1 MPGQPSS
8 DRDLEV
14 RIANQVDR
22 IRTEFLE
29 KRGIT
34 INYVAKNG
42 GVAYMYAAGQ
52 ILVRDSYLQPVYE
65 IFNRSHSVDPDQVT
79 RVAPG
84 VSLIT
89 QPRPGKR
96 SKVQYPTVL
105 EALEIIDRD
114 HRAGIATPN
123 HVVTVAPAG
132 PCPATEPDEVDYG
145 IEPFPSV
152 CVENGGAGILVYVAD
167 TGLLQDFTVDH
178 PWLTGVR
185 RALKADGSEQDPDP
199 AGIVLDGTT
208 TIPPYAGHGTFV
220 AGVVR
225 CMAPEAE
232 LIVSN
237 IFQVAGSVL
246 EADLATE
253 LCQALALGVDIFHLS
268 ISTTTRLDL
277 TSLGFDGFRELLHQ
291 YKGVVCVVAAGNQG
305 DRIPSWP
312 AAYPEMVSV
321 GALGGDWR
329 GRAQFSNYGG
339 WVDVYAPGR
348 DLVNAFATGPYTCD
362 DYPYTGVV
370 RHFYGMARWSGTS
383 FSTPIVTGLIAAR
396 MSRTG
401 ENGLE
406 AAAALLAE
414 ARSQAIPGVG
424 PILLPCG
431 YDACKPP
438 RRGGCGCRE
447 AGRRGCGCGCGCG
460 PAGILA

>member
-1 MPGQPSS
+1 MPGIAGGTMPGQPSS
-8 DRDLEV
+8 DHDLEV

-42 GVAYMYAAGQ
+42 GVDYMYAAGQ

-167 TGLLQDFTVDH
+167 TGLLQDFEVDH

-199 AGIVLDGTT
+199 GGGIVLDGTT

-225 CMAPEAE
+225 CMAPEADI
-232 LIVSN
+232 IVSN

-291 YKGVVCVVAAGNQG
+291 YKGVVCVVAAG
-305 DRIPSWP
+305 
-312 AAYPEMVSV
+312 
-321 GALGGDWR
+321 
-329 GRAQFSNYGG
+329 
-339 WVDVYAPGR
+339 
-348 DLVNAFATGPYTCD
+348 
-362 DYPYTGVV
+362 
-370 RHFYGMARWSGTS
+370 
-383 FSTPIVTGLIAAR
+383 
-396 MSRTG
+396 
-401 ENGLE
+401 
-406 AAAALLAE
+406 
-414 ARSQAIPGVG
+414 
-424 PILLPCG
+424 
-431 YDACKPP
+431 
-438 RRGGCGCRE
+438 
-447 AGRRGCGCGCGCG
+447 
-460 PAGILA
+460 

>member
-1 MPGQPSS
+1 MPGQSARYP
-8 DRDLEV
+8 DLDARV
-14 RIANQVDR
+14 ADQVHRIKS
-22 IRTEFLE
+22 EFLSQ
-29 KRGIT
+29 RGIT
-34 INYVAKNG
+34 IDYVAKNG
-42 GVAYMYAAGQ
+42 GVAYMYAEGQ
-52 ILVRDSYLQPVYE
+52 ILVRDRYLQPVYE
-65 IFNRSHSVDPDQVT
+65 IFNRSQRVDLNQVT

-89 QPRPGKR
+89 QPLPGKR
-96 SKVQYPTVL
+96 SKTQYPTVTN
-105 EALEIIDRD
+105 ALEIIDREQGT
-114 HRAGIATPN
+114 GIATPN

-132 PCPATEPDEVDYG
+132 PCPATEPAEVDYG

-152 CVENGGAGILVYVAD
+152 CAENGGAGILVYVAD
-167 TGLLQDFTVDH
+167 TGLLQDFDVDH
-178 PWLTGVR
+178 PWLAGVR

-225 CMAPEAE
+225 CMAPDADI
-232 LIVSN
+232 IVSN

-253 LCQALALGVDIFHLS
+253 LCQVLALGVDIFHLS

-329 GRAQFSNYGG
+329 GRATFSNYGG

-348 DLVNAFATGPYTCD
+348 DLVNLD
-362 DYPYTGVV
+362 
-370 RHFYGMARWSGTS
+370 
-383 FSTPIVTGLIAAR
+383 L
-396 MSRTG
+396 SR
-401 ENGLE
+401 
-406 AAAALLAE
+406 
-414 ARSQAIPGVG
+414 
-424 PILLPCG
+424 C
-431 YDACKPP
+431 
-438 RRGGCGCRE
+438 
-447 AGRRGCGCGCGCG
+447 
-460 PAGILA
+460 

>member
-1 MPGQPSS
+1 
-8 DRDLEV
+8 
-14 RIANQVDR
+14 
-22 IRTEFLE
+22 
-29 KRGIT
+29 
-34 INYVAKNG
+34 
-42 GVAYMYAAGQ
+42 
-52 ILVRDSYLQPVYE
+52 
-65 IFNRSHSVDPDQVT
+65 VT
-79 RVAPG
+79 N
-84 VSLIT
+84 
-89 QPRPGKR
+89 
-96 SKVQYPTVL
+96 
-105 EALEIIDRD
+105 ALEIIDREQG
-114 HRAGIATPN
+114 AGIATPN

-132 PCPATEPDEVDYG
+132 PCPATEPAEVDYG

-167 TGLLQDFTVDH
+167 TGLLQDFEVDH

-199 AGIVLDGTT
+199 AGIVLNGTT
-208 TIPPYAGHGTFV
+208 TIPHYAGHGTFV

-225 CMAPEAE
+225 CMAPEADI
-232 LIVSN
+232 IVSN

-253 LCQALALGVDIFHLS
+253 LCQVLALGVDIFHLS

-329 GRAQFSNYGG
+329 GRARFSNYGG

-383 FSTPIVTGLIAAR
+383 FSTPIVTGLVASR
-396 MSRTG
+396 MSHTG

-406 AAAALLAE
+406 AAAALLAQ

-431 YDACKPP
+431 YDACRPS
-438 RRGGCGCRE
+438 RRGGCGC
-447 AGRRGCGCGCGCG
+447 GRAAERPGCGCGCG
-460 PAGILA
+460 PAGSIA